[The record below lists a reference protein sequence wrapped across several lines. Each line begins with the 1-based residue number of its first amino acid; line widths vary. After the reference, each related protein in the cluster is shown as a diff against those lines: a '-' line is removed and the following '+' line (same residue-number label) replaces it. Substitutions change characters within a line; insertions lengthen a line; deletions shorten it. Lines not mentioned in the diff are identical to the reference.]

1 MGRTA
6 SIKRFTAKRPG
17 QPLEL
22 HEDRPGR
29 RAVLAE
35 LFASPW
41 IVRASD
47 LVRGDGSPA
56 ARRRWEPVIV
66 QWSAESA
73 QPAAF
78 VRGGERYRVD
88 EVLQVVAVERAWW
101 DPRRRISRRI
111 WRVRVDEGVY
121 DLAFD
126 RLSGSWVLIG
136 VHD

>member
-1 MGRTA
+1 MGHTA
-6 SIKRFTAKRPG
+6 SIERSTAERPG
-17 QPLEL
+17 QQLEL
-22 HEDRPGR
+22 HSDRPGR

-47 LVRGDGSPA
+47 LVRWDGSPV
-56 ARRRWEPVIV
+56 ARRRCEAVTV
-66 QWSAESA
+66 EWS
-73 QPAAF
+73 PASGRPIAF

-88 EVLQVVAVERAWW
+88 EVLQIVALERAWW
-101 DPRRRISRRI
+101 DPRRHVSRRI
-111 WRVRVDEGVY
+111 WRVRTDRGAY

-126 RLSGSWVLIG
+126 RLSGSWMLIG